1 MFLVTS
7 EQDEK
12 YWLGVR
18 DALRMVDS
26 FIEWAKRN
34 PDRAKPLDQFIND
47 ALIAAARRCQSCLSH
62 ALGISFAATES
73 DEKKRLETERPHV
86 DFFEPTETMVERS
99 PLARTLRDPDDLYM
113 ERTPP
118 ATEGSEFGT
127 PPAPPVATREEGP
140 QEVTSS
146 LEESAP
152 SPAEFHEAV
161 QPSGE
166 PSSPLDSLEPT
177 GSLSEEDVTS
187 TGPPRDFES
196 EFHLEEPEPLSV
208 EPETPP
214 DTSDSTVT
222 FERVSSDSLGKTA
235 ETEPA
240 PSSGQTFASPQSR
253 EEQPPVTDSATERP
267 PLAAEMD
274 ALAELERVL
283 DEHGFG
289 MPSDTDGTFEPSLES
304 GPSASEEISDQE
316 SRPHGPSE
324 SSEPLLESQ
333 PSDMT
338 EETQESTPS
347 EPLVTPPPTEESPP
361 PEPEE
366 VPLVTPPPL
375 EHQAE
380 TTTETET
387 TPATRH
393 SEVRSLWSPYDEPSA
408 PESSVEPSTER
419 EETPSDT
426 GRPDDERM
434 SVPPPPPPPP
444 DTDETEEERQ
454 KRTRRLFFG
463 A

>member
-47 ALIAAARRCQSCLSH
+47 ALIAAAKRCQSCLSH
-62 ALGISFAATES
+62 ALGISFAVTES
-73 DEKKRLETERPHV
+73 DEEKRLETERPHV

-118 ATEGSEFGT
+118 PTEGSEFGS
-127 PPAPPVATREEGP
+127 PPTPPVARPEEAP

-152 SPAEFHEAV
+152 PPAEFHEAV

-208 EPETPP
+208 ESETPP
-214 DTSDSTVT
+214 DRSDSTVT
-222 FERVSSDSLGKTA
+222 FERVSPDSLGKTA

-240 PSSGQTFASPQSR
+240 SSSGPTFASPSPR

-289 MPSDTDGTFEPSLES
+289 MPSDTDETFEPSLES
-304 GPSASEEISDQE
+304 GPSVSEEVPDQE
-316 SRPHGPSE
+316 SRPYGPPE

-333 PSDMT
+333 PSGMA
-338 EETQESTPS
+338 EETQESALS

-366 VPLVTPPPL
+366 VPLVTPPPV
-375 EHQAE
+375 EREAE
-380 TTTETET
+380 STTETET

-393 SEVRSLWSPYDEPSA
+393 SEARSLWSPYDEPSA
-408 PESSVEPSTER
+408 PESSVEPSTEP

-426 GRPDDERM
+426 ERPDDERM